1 MYEQIFA
8 SMLEV
13 AINSQF
19 FITGG
24 IFSASAVRRQP
35 LQHHRQRQ

>member
-19 FITGG
+19 FITGS
-24 IFSASAVRRQP
+24 IFSAFVLVIALFSFRK
-35 LQHHRQRQ
+35 

>member
-24 IFSASAVRRQP
+24 IFSAFVLVIALFSFRK
-35 LQHHRQRQ
+35 